1 MSDERLES
9 VLAALERRAEPSV
22 ESAYANIDTESV
34 LVVTCSMAPRDRHV
48 WLWPADHPQD
58 VTAVSNY
65 LVTVDGD
72 TDRETVRSH
81 HPENEAVPVA
91 RFLH

>member
-48 WLWPADHPQD
+48 WL
-58 VTAVSNY
+58 
-65 LVTVDGD
+65 
-72 TDRETVRSH
+72 TVRSH